1 MGAKPTREVNVS
13 YNQEKHCIP
22 LGFPRGFFMAD
33 YIFTSESVCAG
44 HPDKI
49 CDQVSDAIVDAVL
62 KQDPKGR
69 VAVETLVTEDK
80 IVLAGEITSTAKV
93 DFEKVARS
101 VIHDLG
107 YTDKRFRFT
116 DTSPMAIAIH
126 QQSPEIATGVDTDGA
141 GDQGMMFGYA
151 CNETPELMPLPIT
164 LSHRLAE
171 KLDAVRTR
179 KTLPYLRPDGKT
191 QVSVLY
197 RNGKPREITSI
208 VIAVPH
214 DEAIKLEQVKR
225 DIYKK
230 VVLPITKRY
239 SFEFPI
245 DRLIVNG
252 TGVWHIGGPASDTGV
267 TGRKIVV
274 DGYGGYARV
283 GGGAFSGKDP
293 TKVDRSGA
301 YACRFLAKNVVAKK
315 LAEKAEVRLA
325 YAIGV
330 KNPLM
335 LDIETFG
342 TERVSREALIIF
354 MKNMLDTSVKGILQY
369 FKLQRPLYRAT
380 AAYGHFGR
388 SQFPWEKVIK

>member
-1 MGAKPTREVNVS
+1 MDNS
-13 YNQEKHCIP
+13 
-22 LGFPRGFFMAD
+22 
-33 YIFTSESVCAG
+33 IFTSESVCAG

-62 KQDPKGR
+62 AQDPKGR
-69 VAVETLVTEDK
+69 VAVETLVTEEK
-80 IVLAGEITSTAKV
+80 IVLAGEVTSTAQV
-93 DFEKVARS
+93 DFEKIART
-101 VIHDLG
+101 VIGDLG

-116 DTSPMAIAIH
+116 DTSPITIAIH
-126 QQSPEIATGVDTDGA
+126 QQSPEIAQGVDKEGA

-151 CNETPELMPLPIT
+151 CAETPELMPLPIT

-171 KLDAVRTR
+171 QLDKVRT
-179 KTLPYLRPDGKT
+179 KQILPYLRPDGKT

-197 RNGKPREITSI
+197 KNGKPKKITSV

-214 DEAIKLEQVKR
+214 DEKITLEQVKK
-225 DIYKK
+225 DVYKK
-230 VVLPITKRY
+230 VVVPVLKKYGYT
-239 SFEFPI
+239 FPEKE
-245 DRLIVNG
+245 LIVNG

-301 YACRFLAKNVVAKK
+301 YAARFLAKNIVAKK
-315 LAEKAEVRLA
+315 LADKAEVRLA
-325 YAIGV
+325 YAIGL
-330 KNPLM
+330 KKPLM
-335 LDIETFG
+335 LDVETFG
-342 TERVSREALIIF
+342 TEKVKKKEIMQFISSL
-354 MKNMLDTSVKGILQY
+354 LDTSVKGIVEGLSLQQPIY
-369 FKLQRPLYRAT
+369 LQT

-388 SQFPWEKVIK
+388 SIFPWEKVVA